1 MNTKTQEYKRNVA
14 IRNIIEALKD
24 GRMLS
29 VYDSREFRVSEM
41 HTCFCIIRQKI
52 RDGKITGYVMKDE
65 WRVTTEGIRYKIY
78 WFEDGQ
84 N

>member
-52 RDGKITGYVMKDE
+52 RDGKIIGYVMKDE
-65 WRVTTEGIRYKIY
+65 WRVTPEGIRYKVY

>member
-1 MNTKTQEYKRNVA
+1 MNTKTQENKRNFA
-14 IRNIIEALKD
+14 IRRIIKALKIGRVLSFYD
-24 GRMLS
+24 GQ
-29 VYDSREFRVSEM
+29 EFGVSEM

-65 WRVTTEGIRYKIY
+65 WRTDYDGVRYKIY

>member
-65 WRVTTEGIRYKIY
+65 WRVTTEGIRYKVY
-78 WFEDGQ
+78 WFEDGK

>member
-1 MNTKTQEYKRNVA
+1 MNTKTQENKRNYA
-14 IRNIIEALKD
+14 IRRIIKALKM
-24 GRMLS
+24 GRVLS

-52 RDGKITGYVMKDE
+52 RDGKITGYVMKDQ
-65 WRVTTEGIRYKIY
+65 WRTDCDGTRYKIY
-78 WFEDGQ
+78 WFEDGE

>member
-1 MNTKTQEYKRNVA
+1 MNTKTQEYKRNSY

-24 GRMLS
+24 GRLLS
-29 VYDSREFRVSEM
+29 VYNSREFHVSEM

-65 WRVTTEGIRYKIY
+65 WRTDYDGVRYKIY